1 MRRLK
6 KKYKKPKA
14 RWDMARIEEER
25 KILVEYGLKKKREIW
40 RAASMLRGF
49 RARAR
54 KLIAVKDKEAIDNLM
69 TKLNKMGLLEKGKSL
84 DDVLTLKITDILNRR
99 LQTLV
104 YKKGLADSPLHAR
117 QLIVHGHIAIDK
129 RRIRTPSYM
138 VPIDKED
145 KIGYYKDIKPKGE

>member
-1 MRRLK
+1 
-6 KKYKKPKA
+6 
-14 RWDMARIEEER
+14 
-25 KILVEYGLKKKREIW
+25 
-40 RAASMLRGF
+40 
-49 RARAR
+49 
-54 KLIAVKDKEAIDNLM
+54 
-69 TKLNKMGLLEKGKSL
+69 MGLLEKGKSL